1 MKGILRP
8 NPYGAKCDEPAL
20 RERRALKSLP
30 PAKKRRIGFV
40 IDDARAFVELE
51 VTVCDRPFRQEYPHA

>member
-1 MKGILRP
+1 MKGILPP

-20 RERRALKSLP
+20 RERRALESLP

-40 IDDARAFVELE
+40 IDDA
-51 VTVCDRPFRQEYPHA
+51 